1 MRLLL
6 GALAAAI
13 LAIPLAGIAGALPEP
28 AATYAGA
35 RYIQATQQ
43 SDGGFGGFGPGQTMD
58 AIYALRA
65 AGVDPN
71 TIEKDGNSPADY
83 LLAHAPD
90 VATAAEAAKAALAAI
105 ALGINPTNVNGVNLL
120 AVITS
125 KYDTTTG
132 QYAADDFSQSIAMIG
147 LAGSGGTIPG
157 GAIEALRATQLEDGG
172 WGFGGF
178 SDADTTAIAIQ
189 ALIAAGLT
197 TADAEV
203 AAAIAYF
210 QATQNAD
217 GGWGFAG
224 ESNATS
230 TAFAIQAII
239 AAGQDPEA
247 APYIKEGGN
256 PVSYLLGL
264 QQADGSFPG
273 FDPAYATNQVVP
285 ALAGRP
291 FKSAPTT
298 NVTTTLPPL
307 AAPATAT
314 ATPTTTVTAPKPPNT
329 GTGITSG
336 TASGLPLELVAAIGI
351 ALAGAGLVLGA
362 RRN

>member
-90 VATAAEAAKAALAAI
+90 VATAAEAGKAALAAV
-105 ALGINPTNVNGVNLL
+105 ALGLNPTNVNGVNLL
-120 AVITS
+120 AIITG
-125 KYDTTTG
+125 KYDSATG
-132 QYAADDFSQSIAMIG
+132 KYAADDFSQSIAMIG

-178 SDADTTAIAIQ
+178 SDPDTTGIAIQ

-197 TADAEV
+197 AADPDV
-203 AAAIAYF
+203 AAALAYF

-217 GGWGFAG
+217 GGWGFGG
-224 ESNATS
+224 ESNASS
-230 TAFAIQAII
+230 TAFAVQAII

-247 APYIKEGGN
+247 APYIKDGAN

-314 ATPTTTVTAPKPPNT
+314 PTTTVTAPKPPNT
-329 GTGITSG
+329 GTGTIPG
-336 TASGLPLELVAAIGI
+336 TGSGLPLELVAAIGI
-351 ALAGAGLVLGA
+351 ALAGTGLVLGA
-362 RRN
+362 RRK